1 MDRAPDH
8 PKTWLIAGLVLL
20 CISVVTWRPLFPG
33 PVVDF
38 IDVGHGDAT
47 FIRTPAGET
56 LLVDGGDRSP
66 YMDYGSAVVVPF
78 LLSHGVTYL
87 DYVIITHFDRDHMGG
102 LFYVLE
108 RIRVGEVLLPWYQE
122 GKQLENEFITHCT
135 ALKIPL
141 RRIAIGD
148 EVPLIGAS
156 MDVLHPPKTGWES
169 KSSNEQSLVFMLQ
182 WCGLNIVLPGDAES
196 EAEARVAQQVD
207 RADILKAGHHGSHTS
222 SSALFIDAIQPRY
235 AIVSTRGSARRQGVH
250 PEVRRRFDE
259 RDIPLWRTDFHGGIR
274 LQPLGSEY
282 QLHGARHARGYSLDP
297 AWYNRASLS
306 DDAVVG
312 IGQ

>member
-1 MDRAPDH
+1 MEKTTDY
-8 PKTWLIAGLVLL
+8 PKVWLIAGLILL
-20 CISVVTWRPLFPG
+20 IISVITWRPLFPG

-47 FIRTPAGET
+47 FIRTSTGET

-78 LLSHGVTYL
+78 LLSHGVTHL

-102 LFYVLE
+102 LFSVLE
-108 RIRVGEVLLPWYQE
+108 RIRVGEVILPWYQE
-122 GKQLENEFITHCT
+122 GKQLEQDFIAHCT
-135 ALKIPL
+135 ALKIPF

-148 EVPLIGAS
+148 EIPLNGAS
-156 MDVLHPPKTGWES
+156 FEVLHPPKTGWEN
-169 KSSNEQSLVFMLQ
+169 KSSNEQSLVFMVQ
-182 WCGLNIVLPGDAES
+182 WCGLKIVLPGDAES
-196 EAEARVAQQVD
+196 EAEARVAQQIS

-222 SSALFIDAIQPRY
+222 SSALFIDAVQPRY
-235 AIVSTRGSARRQGVH
+235 AIVSTRGSARRHGVH

-259 RDIPLWRTDFHGGIR
+259 RGILLWRTDFHGGIR
-274 LQPLGSEY
+274 LQPHGSEY

-297 AWYNRASLS
+297 AWYGRDVLVENAEIAS
-306 DDAVVG
+306 
-312 IGQ
+312 GQ